1 MPHVKSIHHV
11 AVVVDDMN
19 GPLAFW
25 RDALGMELQEIKNV
39 PGEGSKVA
47 FLPAG
52 ESLLELVLPTQA
64 ESGVARYL
72 AKRGPGMHHVCL
84 EVDDLAAMLS
94 QLRTNGIRLINEK
107 PQQTGDGPRY
117 AFIHPEATGG
127 VLVELYET

>member
-1 MPHVKSIHHV
+1 MAHVKSIHHV
-11 AVVVDDMN
+11 AIVVGEMD
-19 GPLAFW
+19 GPVSFW
-25 RDALGMELQEIKNV
+25 RDALGMDLQEIKDV
-39 PGEGSKVA
+39 PNEGSKVA

-64 ESGVARYL
+64 DSGVARYL

-84 EVDDLAAMLS
+84 EVDDLMAMLGK
-94 QLRTNGIRLINEK
+94 LRSMGVRLIHEE
-107 PQQTGDGPRY
+107 PQGTQDGPKY

>member
-1 MPHVKSIHHV
+1 MGHVKSIHHV
-11 AVVVDDMN
+11 AVVVGDME

-25 RDALGMELQEIKNV
+25 RDALGMELQEIKDV
-39 PGEGSKVA
+39 PGESSKVA

-52 ESLLELVLPTQA
+52 ESLLELVLPTQHD
-64 ESGVARYL
+64 SGVARYL

-84 EVDDLAAMLS
+84 EVDNLTVMLR
-94 QLRTNGIRLINEK
+94 QLKSRGIRLIHDE
-107 PQQTGDGPRY
+107 PQQTQDGPRY